1 MRSIFA
7 FLLVS
12 LTGCAAL
19 VIKFPSREHIE
30 ENSQLPPFFDVARP
44 MPELIMGEPNSDK
57 VNSQGF
63 ISRTFSFTSWKQS
76 GYSKNDII
84 KGFFYAPIRQTA
96 KDFFVIL
103 PASGEDT
110 SAELIAENLAQL
122 GFYTARIH
130 SGFNPMPEDI
140 INLASEMPSA
150 TMAVGVAAKFF
161 QGAMQQRTIDLMRF
175 LDRMEKD
182 LHPSAFHAVGISL
195 GGMTASLFT
204 AIDPRVKSLM
214 TVVSSASI
222 ARILMDSEASGIRKP
237 RDILLEKYHLSYT
250 EAYSLLEK
258 NLRVVEPITYAPRID
273 PKRILMVSGMLDM
286 LGIVDTAIPLSAT
299 HETWK
304 AFVHPEWV
312 TLLFT
317 GHVSSFLAFLPFWIE
332 LPSIHHTLYTILLS
346 EPFVDHLLNKH
357 FIPKTIQ

>member
-7 FLLVS
+7 FLLVF

-19 VIKFPSREHIE
+19 VIKFPSRHNFE
-30 ENSQLPPFFDVARP
+30 EDFVLPPFFDIAWS
-44 MPELIMGEPNSDK
+44 MPELVMGEPNLDK

-63 ISRTFSFTSWKQS
+63 ISRTFSFVSWKQS
-76 GYSKNDII
+76 GHSKNDIV
-84 KGFFYAPIRQTA
+84 KGVLYAPLRRTT

-110 SAELIAENLAQL
+110 SAKFIAENLAQL
-122 GFYTARIH
+122 GFYTARIR
-130 SGFNPMPEDI
+130 SGFNPMPKDI

-150 TMAVGVAAKFF
+150 TMAVDVATKFF
-161 QGAMQQRTIDLMRF
+161 QEAMRQRTIDLMRF

-195 GGMTASLFT
+195 GGITASLFT

-214 TVVSSASI
+214 IAVSSASI
-222 ARILMDSEASGIRKP
+222 ARILMDSKAEDIRKL
-237 RDILLEKYHLSYT
+237 RDILLEKYHLSYA
-250 EAYSLLEK
+250 EAYSLIDE
-258 NLRVVEPITYAPRID
+258 NLRVVEPIIYASRIN

-299 HETWK
+299 RETWK
-304 AFVHPEWV
+304 AFGHPEWV

-332 LPSIHHTLYTILLS
+332 LPLIHHTLYTTLFL
-346 EPFVDHLLNKH
+346 EPYVNHLLKRH
-357 FIPKTIQ
+357 FLPKAIR